1 MSHCIYNITLFIA
14 FFVYMKR
21 IFPLILTIVAFL
33 GLILSSCISDAV
45 STSSADILT
54 FSRDTVSFDTVFT
67 DLGTPTARLIVFNR
81 NKKGVE
87 ISSIRLRQEESPFS
101 INVDGRSGKTFS
113 DVEIRGN
120 DSIYMFIECFIP
132 ETSSAEPYLVED
144 ELEFVTNGV
153 TQTVRLEAYGQNVTR
168 LRAHRVSTELTL
180 GPERPVVVFDSL
192 VVEPQGVL
200 RILPDTRLL
209 FHDGAELIVHG
220 RIEAVGEPGK
230 LIQMRGD
237 RLDNV
242 LPDVGYDILAG
253 QWKGVRISEN
263 SFDNRLEYVD
273 MRSTSEGLLLDSCAD
288 LSRSKLLLRNS
299 WLHNSQGSALT
310 AKYSKVDAY
319 GVCFSEAA
327 DAVVDLTG
335 GEYRFVQCTFANNY
349 LFSAIMNPIVS
360 LYHLLPEHVYDNEL
374 PLMKASFENSIIYG
388 LAADLNE
395 GDLLGSEVYFRNV
408 SLKSAGTD
416 DENFINCLWDTDPLF
431 LTDRPVYYFNYHVR
445 PDSPVIG
452 MGDPAFVGPESL
464 IDIDGFDR
472 LSDGNP
478 TLGAYARP
486 EERKEP

>member
-1 MSHCIYNITLFIA
+1 
-14 FFVYMKR
+14 MKR
-21 IFPLILTIVAFL
+21 LFPAILTIAGFF

-45 STSSADILT
+45 STSSSDILA

-87 ISSIRLRQEESPFS
+87 ISSIRLRQEDSPFS

-120 DSIYMFIECFIP
+120 DSIYMFIECYLP
-132 ETSSAEPYLVED
+132 ETASSEPYLVED

-153 TQTVRLEAYGQNVTR
+153 TQTIRLEAYGQNVTR
-168 LRAHRVSTELTL
+168 LRASRISSDVTL
-180 GPERPVVVFDSL
+180 GPDRPIVVFDSL
-192 VVEPQGVL
+192 VVDPQGVL

-253 QWKGVRISEN
+253 QWKGVRISRE

-273 MRSTSEGLLLDSCAD
+273 MRSTVEGLMLDSCVD
-288 LSRSKLLLRNS
+288 MSRSKLLIRNS

-327 DAVVDLTG
+327 DAVVNLTG
-335 GEYRFVQCTFANNY
+335 GEYHFVQCTFANNY
-349 LFSAIMNPIVS
+349 LFSAINALPI
-360 LYHLLPEHVYDNEL
+360 YPHIL
-374 PLMKASFENSIIYG
+374 PLQPVAVM
-388 LAADLNE
+388 
-395 GDLLGSEVYFRNV
+395 
-408 SLKSAGTD
+408 AGRRTHTSYRKPRPD
-416 DENFINCLWDTDPLF
+416 R
-431 LTDRPVYYFNYHVR
+431 TDRFPEKLPYQAHSSYIR
-445 PDSPVIG
+445 SDIIPCSPDKLHCKS
-452 MGDPAFVGPESL
+452 PAFRFRWKYSDNIPPWNHRSTAASPHQHY
-464 IDIDGFDR
+464 IR
-472 LSDGNP
+472 LQ
-478 TLGAYARP
+478 
-486 EERKEP
+486 

>member
-1 MSHCIYNITLFIA
+1 
-14 FFVYMKR
+14 MKR
-21 IFPLILTIVAFL
+21 LFPAILTIAGFF

-45 STSSADILT
+45 STSSSDILA

-87 ISSIRLRQEESPFS
+87 ISSIRLRQEDSPFS

-120 DSIYMFIECFIP
+120 DSIYMFIECYLP
-132 ETSSAEPYLVED
+132 ETASSEPYLVED

-153 TQTVRLEAYGQNVTR
+153 TQTIRLEAYGQNVTR
-168 LRAHRVSTELTL
+168 LRASRISSDVTL
-180 GPERPVVVFDSL
+180 GPDRPIVVFDSL
-192 VVEPQGVL
+192 VVDPQGVL

-253 QWKGVRISEN
+253 QWKGVRISRE

-273 MRSTSEGLLLDSCAD
+273 MRSTVEGLMLDSCVD
-288 LSRSKLLLRNS
+288 MSRSKLLIRNS
-299 WLHNSQGSALT
+299 WLHNSQGSVLT

-327 DAVVDLTG
+327 DAVVNLTG
-335 GEYRFVQCTFANNY
+335 GEYHFVQCTFANNY

-360 LYHLLPEHVYDNEL
+360 LYHLLPEHIYDNDH
-374 PLMKASFENSIIYG
+374 PLMRASFENSIIYG
-388 LAADLNE
+388 IASDLNE
-395 GDLLGSEVYFRNV
+395 GDLTGSEVFFRNV
-408 SLKSAGTD
+408 SLKSAGD
-416 DENFINCLWDTDPLF
+416 NDENFIDCLWDTDPLF
-431 LTDRPVYYFNYHVR
+431 LTDRPAYYFNYHVE

-452 MGDPAFVGPESL
+452 MGNPAFLNEESL
-464 IDIDGFDR
+464 IDIDGVNR

-486 EERKEP
+486 ETREGAE